1 MQSINSVMNRHSH
14 RSNLCLYQKIVL
26 AFSLLLLAVYYV
38 YELEPSWIEVRSVSL
53 SLPHLAPAFSGYRII
68 QLSDIHANRRMTAQ
82 RIQKIVDQVNQLS
95 PDLVVLTGDFVTAN
109 AQKFVPN
116 LLALKALTPVDKT
129 LAVLGNHDAWTDPD
143 LVQNTLGAAGIDVLS
158 NQVVTLKRSSAQ
170 LHIAGVDDIWAQRDR
185 LNEVLAALPAK
196 GAAILLAHEPD
207 FADTSAATGRFD
219 LQLSGHSHGGQIHIP
234 FMKRVLPPL
243 AYKYPLGQY
252 QVGSMIQYTNRGLGS
267 SGIPIRFNCR
277 PEITI
282 FTLKNA

>member
-1 MQSINSVMNRHSH
+1 MNRRSH
-14 RSNLCLYQKIVL
+14 RLKLRLYQKIAL
-26 AFSLLLLAVYYV
+26 ALSLLLLAVYYV
-38 YELEPSWIEVRSVSL
+38 HDLEPSWIEVRTISL
-53 SLPHLAPAFSGYRII
+53 PLPHLAPAFSGYRIV
-68 QLSDIHANRRMTAQ
+68 QLSDIHADRWMTAQ
-82 RIQKIVDQVNQLS
+82 RIQKIVNRVNQIH
-95 PDLVVLTGDFVTAN
+95 PDLVVLTGDFVTRN
-109 AQKFVPN
+109 PQKFAPN
-116 LLALKALTPVDKT
+116 LSALKFLQPVDKMV
-129 LAVLGNHDAWTDPD
+129 AVLGNHDVWTDSA
-143 LVQNTLGAAGIDVLS
+143 LIQNTLETAGIQVL
-158 NQVVTLKRSSAQ
+158 NNRVVTLDRPSAQ
-170 LHIAGVDDIWAQRDR
+170 LHIAGVGDVWAGRDR
-185 LNEVLAALPAK
+185 LNEVLAALPAT

-282 FTLKNA
+282 FTLGSRPLA

>member
-1 MQSINSVMNRHSH
+1 MNRRSH
-14 RSNLCLYQKIVL
+14 RFKLRLYQKIAL

-38 YELEPSWIEVRSVSL
+38 YDLEPSWIEVRSVSL
-53 SLPHLAPAFSGYRII
+53 SLPHLAPEFSGYRVV
-68 QLSDIHANRRMTAQ
+68 QLSDIHADRRMTAG
-82 RIQKIVDQVNQLS
+82 RIQNLVDRVNRMN
-95 PDLVVLTGDFVTAN
+95 PDLVVLTGDFVTRN
-109 AQKFVPN
+109 PQKFAPN
-116 LLALKALTPVDKT
+116 LMSLKALNPTDKT
-129 LAVLGNHDAWTDPD
+129 LAILGNHDAWTDPD
-143 LVQNTLGAAGIDVLS
+143 LVQTTLETAGVDVLS
-158 NQVVTLKRSSAQ
+158 NQVVTLNRSLAQ
-170 LHIAGVDDIWAQRDR
+170 LHIGGVDDVWAQRDH
-185 LNEVLAALPAK
+185 LNEVLDALPST

-243 AYKYPLGQY
+243 AYKYPFGQY
-252 QVGSMIQYTNRGLGS
+252 QVGSMIQYTNRGVGS

>member
-1 MQSINSVMNRHSH
+1 
-14 RSNLCLYQKIVL
+14 
-26 AFSLLLLAVYYV
+26 
-38 YELEPSWIEVRSVSL
+38 
-53 SLPHLAPAFSGYRII
+53 
-68 QLSDIHANRRMTAQ
+68 MTAP
-82 RIQKIVDQVNQLS
+82 RIQKVVDRVNQMH
-95 PDLVVLTGDFVTAN
+95 PDLVVLTGDFVTRN
-109 AQKFVPN
+109 PQKFAPN
-116 LLALKALTPVDKT
+116 LSVLKSLKPVDKT
-129 LAVLGNHDAWTDPD
+129 LAILGNHDAWTDPD
-143 LVQNTLGAAGIDVLS
+143 LVQKTLEAAGVDVLS
-158 NQVVTLKRSSAQ
+158 NQVITLNRSLAQ
-170 LHIAGVDDIWAQRDR
+170 LHIGGVDDVWAQRDR
-185 LNEVLAALPAK
+185 LNEVLAALPAT

-282 FTLKNA
+282 LTLKNA

>member
-1 MQSINSVMNRHSH
+1 MP
-14 RSNLCLYQKIVL
+14 RSRPRLRLYQKIAL
-26 AFSLLLLAVYYV
+26 ALSIVLLAVYYV
-38 YELEPSWIEVRSVSL
+38 HDLEPSWIEVKTVSL
-53 SLPHLAPAFSGYRII
+53 TLPHLAPEFSGYRIV
-68 QLSDIHANRRMTAQ
+68 QLSDIHADRWMTSQ
-82 RIQKIVDQVNQLS
+82 RIQKVVGRVNDMH
-95 PDLVVLTGDFVTAN
+95 PDLVVLTGDFVTRNPEQFA
-109 AQKFVPN
+109 PN
-116 LLALKALTPVDKT
+116 LSVLKSLQPVDKT

-143 LVQNTLGAAGIDVLS
+143 LIQRTLETAGVQVLNNRSITLE
-158 NQVVTLKRSSAQ
+158 RPSAQ
-170 LHIAGVDDIWAQRDR
+170 LHIAGVDDIWAGRDR
-185 LNEVLAALPAK
+185 LNEVLAALPNT

-219 LQLSGHSHGGQIHIP
+219 LQLSGHSHGGQVYLP